1 MKTPPRLEWVVV
13 PLVRWYRCTIPPA
26 QEPLHA
32 VQWLAMQR
40 PQGPLATPKRILAVA
55 VVLAGLG
62 IAGWSLLH
70 WGRAENVVP
79 THSFPFRAGEM
90 GEWKAIG
97 GSWDMHRDVV
107 LSMSNER
114 GAKLVAGS
122 PDWANYTLLSDIRF
136 EGVAADMGIIVRSND
151 ETEGTDAYNGYFV
164 GVRSLD
170 GTLVIGRADY
180 GAWVEA
186 RPVPIP
192 GGISPS
198 VWYRLRVTAYGCH
211 IAASAQNLSTL
222 QTSWVAF
229 EERLCVRHGRI
240 GLRSLNANG
249 MWRNVSVTGASW
261 SDYQA
266 LAQHATSV
274 EQPVVFQGPPWW
286 TPWHV
291 GMLFAGVLGLAL
303 LTQLVYFRM
312 QQWKAYAITQERERL
327 AREIHDTMAQS
338 FAGVGY
344 QIQGIRR
351 SVIRDGL
358 LDSRLIADQLSVAYQ
373 LVRKCHEEAS
383 RTIAMF
389 SASSP
394 LIQEN
399 LLGELEK
406 TARKIAGN
414 QIRIVTR
421 LTGSA
426 TTLALR
432 LADALIHIGQEAIA
446 NAVSHSDPTQL
457 TITLAYEGNNV
468 SLTVEDNGLGFD
480 YRQESAGFG
489 ILGMQK
495 RARDVAGN
503 LQIESTPGHGTVV
516 RVTARLQEEK
526 PHERSLRLVKKRLM
540 EVVPGVDSR

>member
-1 MKTPPRLEWVVV
+1 MQRLLWTSATAKRIFAAVVV
-13 PLVRWYRCTIPPA
+13 LT
-26 QEPLHA
+26 
-32 VQWLAMQR
+32 
-40 PQGPLATPKRILAVA
+40 
-55 VVLAGLG
+55 GLG
-62 IAGWSLLH
+62 FGGWSWLH
-70 WGRAENVVP
+70 WGSAKNEVP
-79 THSFPFRAGEM
+79 THSFPFQAREM

-97 GSWDMHRDVV
+97 GSWNMQKDVV
-107 LSMSNER
+107 LSLSNER
-114 GAKLVAGS
+114 GAKLLAGS
-122 PDWANYTLLSDIRF
+122 PDWGNYTLVSDLRF
-136 EGVAADMGIIVRSND
+136 EGPAADMGIVIRSND

-170 GTLVIGRADY
+170 GTLVIGRAEY
-180 GAWVEA
+180 GTWVEA
-186 RPVPIP
+186 RPVLIP

-211 IAASAQNLSTL
+211 IAASAQNLRTL
-222 QTSWVAF
+222 QTSWIAF
-229 EERLCVRHGRI
+229 EERFCVRHGRI

-249 MWRNVSVTGASW
+249 MWRNVSVTKAGW

-274 EQPVVFQGPPWW
+274 EQPVVFEGPPWL

-291 GMLFAGVLGLAL
+291 GMLFAGVLGTAL
-303 LTQLVYFRM
+303 LAQLIYFRM

-327 AREIHDTMAQS
+327 AHEIHDTMAQS

-344 QIQGIRR
+344 QIQGIRH

-358 LDSRLIADQLSVAYQ
+358 QDSRRIADQLSLAYQ

-399 LLGELEK
+399 LLRELEK
-406 TARKIAGN
+406 TARKTGSN

-426 TTLALR
+426 STLALR
-432 LADALIHIGQEAIA
+432 LADALLHIGQEAIA

-457 TITLAYEGNNV
+457 TITLAYEGNSV
-468 SLTVEDNGLGFD
+468 TLTVEDDGQGFS
-480 YRQESAGFG
+480 YRQDNAGFG

-495 RARDVAGN
+495 RARDIAGN
-503 LQIESTPGHGTVV
+503 LQIKSVPGRGTVV
-516 RVTARLQEEK
+516 RVTASLQEENM
-526 PHERSLRLVKKRLM
+526 HQRRLQLVKKRLM
-540 EVVPGVDSR
+540 EIVPGADSR

>member
-1 MKTPPRLEWVVV
+1 MECDHAAARKR
-13 PLVRWYRCTIPPA
+13 
-26 QEPLHA
+26 LHA
-32 VQWLAMQR
+32 VQWLAMKR
-40 PQGPLATPKRILAVA
+40 LPWPWATPKRILAVA

-62 IAGWSLLH
+62 FAGWSWLH
-70 WGRAENVVP
+70 WTRAENVVP
-79 THSFPFRAGEM
+79 THSFSFQAGEM

-97 GSWDMHRDVV
+97 GSWDMHKDVV
-107 LSMSNER
+107 LSMSTER
-114 GAKLVAGS
+114 GAKLLAGS
-122 PDWANYTLLSDIRF
+122 PNWGNYTLVSDIRF
-136 EGVAADMGIIVRSND
+136 EGAAADMGVIIRSND

-170 GTLVIGRADY
+170 GNLVIGRADY

-186 RPVPIP
+186 GPVRMP

-249 MWRNVSVTGASW
+249 MWRNVSVTPANW

-274 EQPVVFQGPPWW
+274 EQPVVFEGPPWW
-286 TPWHV
+286 TPWHL

-327 AREIHDTMAQS
+327 AHEIHDTMAQS

-351 SVIRDGL
+351 SVMRDGRQ
-358 LDSRLIADQLSVAYQ
+358 DSRLIADQLSVAYQ

-394 LIQEN
+394 LIQKN

-406 TARKIAGN
+406 TARELAGN
-414 QIRIVTR
+414 QINIVTR
-421 LTGSA
+421 LTGST

-432 LADALIHIGQEAIA
+432 LADALLHIGQEAIA
-446 NAVSHSDPTQL
+446 NAVSHSDPTEL
-457 TITLAYEGNNV
+457 TIMLAYEGNNL
-468 SLTVEDNGLGFD
+468 SLTVEDNGQGFE
-480 YRQESAGFG
+480 YRQENAGFG

-495 RARDVAGN
+495 RAHDVAGN
-503 LQIESTPGHGTVV
+503 LQIESTPGHGTIV

-526 PHERSLRLVKKRLM
+526 PQKRLLQLVKKHLM
-540 EVVPGVDSR
+540 EVVPGVESR

>member
-1 MKTPPRLEWVVV
+1 
-13 PLVRWYRCTIPPA
+13 
-26 QEPLHA
+26 
-32 VQWLAMQR
+32 MQTL
-40 PQGPLATPKRILAVA
+40 PWPWATQKRILAAAA

-62 IAGWSLLH
+62 FIGWSWLH
-70 WGRAENVVP
+70 WGRTENVVP
-79 THSFPFRAGEM
+79 THSFPFQSREM

-97 GSWDMHRDVV
+97 GSWDMHKDVV

-122 PDWANYTLLSDIRF
+122 SNWGNYTLVSDMRF
-136 EGVAADMGIIVRSND
+136 EGVAADMGVIVRSND

-186 RPVPIP
+186 PPVLIP

-198 VWYRLRVTAYGCH
+198 VWYRLRVTAHGCH

-249 MWRNVSVTGASW
+249 MWRNVSVTKANW

-274 EQPVVFQGPPWW
+274 ERPAVFEGPPWW

-291 GMLFAGVLGLAL
+291 GMLFAGVLGAAL

-327 AREIHDTMAQS
+327 AHEIHDTMAQS

-351 SVIRDGL
+351 SVIRGRL

-389 SASSP
+389 GASSP

-399 LLGELEK
+399 LVGELEK

-414 QIRIVTR
+414 QIRIVAR

-426 TTLALR
+426 TTLTLW
-432 LADALIHIGQEAIA
+432 LADALLHIGQEAIA

-457 TITLAYEGNNV
+457 TITLAYAGNNV
-468 SLTVEDNGLGFD
+468 SLILEDNGQGFD

-495 RARDVAGN
+495 RAHDVAGN

-516 RVTARLQEEK
+516 RVTARLQQEK
-526 PHERSLRLVKKRLM
+526 PQRRPFQLVKKRLM
-540 EVVPGVDSR
+540 GVVPGVDLR

>member
-1 MKTPPRLEWVVV
+1 
-13 PLVRWYRCTIPPA
+13 
-26 QEPLHA
+26 
-32 VQWLAMQR
+32 MQR
-40 PQGPLATPKRILAVA
+40 LQWPLTTPKQILAVA
-55 VVLAGLG
+55 VVLAGVG
-62 IAGWSLLH
+62 FAGWSWLY
-70 WGRAENVVP
+70 WDRAENVVP
-79 THSFPFRAGEM
+79 THSFPFQAGNM

-97 GSWDMHRDVV
+97 GSWNMQQDAVV
-107 LSMSNER
+107 LATINGR

-122 PDWANYTLLSDIRF
+122 PDWGNYTLVSDIRF
-136 EGVAADMGIIVRSND
+136 EGSVADMGVIMRSNG
-151 ETEGTDAYNGYFV
+151 ETEGTDAYDGYFV
-164 GVRSLD
+164 GVRSLE

-192 GGISPS
+192 GGIPPS
-198 VWYRLRVTAYGCH
+198 VWFRLRVTAYGCH

-229 EERLCVRHGRI
+229 EERSCVRHGRI
-240 GLRSLNANG
+240 GLRSLYLNG
-249 MWRNVSVTGASW
+249 MWRNVSVTGANW
-261 SDYQA
+261 GDYQA

-274 EQPVVFQGPPWW
+274 EQLAVRVGPPWW

-291 GMLFAGVLGLAL
+291 GMLFVGLLCSAL
-303 LTQLVYFRM
+303 LTQLAYFRM
-312 QQWKAYAITQERERL
+312 QQWKAYAITQDRERL
-327 AREIHDTMAQS
+327 AHEIHDTMAQS

-358 LDSRLIADQLSVAYQ
+358 LDSRLIADQLNVAYQ

-383 RTIAMF
+383 RTVALF
-389 SASSP
+389 STSSP
-394 LIQEN
+394 LLQEN

-414 QIRIVTR
+414 QIKIVTR
-421 LTGSA
+421 LTGNA
-426 TTLALR
+426 TTLSLR
-432 LADALIHIGQEAIA
+432 LADALLQIGREAIA

-457 TITLAYEGNNV
+457 TITLAYEGSNV
-468 SLTVEDNGLGFD
+468 SLTVGDNGQGFD
-480 YRQESAGFG
+480 YRHENAGFG

-495 RARDVAGN
+495 RAHNIAGN

-516 RVTARLQEEK
+516 CVTARLQEEK
-526 PHERSLRLVKKRLM
+526 PQK
-540 EVVPGVDSR
+540 

>member
-1 MKTPPRLEWVVV
+1 MGHHALV
-13 PLVRWYRCTIPPA
+13 PLVQMNHPIRR
-26 QEPLHA
+26 ERMHA

-40 PQGPLATPKRILAVA
+40 LQWPSVTPKRIVAVA

-62 IAGWSLLH
+62 FAGWSWFH
-70 WGRAENVVP
+70 WGRAKNVVP
-79 THSFPFRAGEM
+79 THSFPFQAGQM

-97 GSWDMHRDVV
+97 GSWDMHKDVV
-107 LSMSNER
+107 FSMSTER

-122 PDWANYTLLSDIRF
+122 PNWGNYTLVSDIRY
-136 EGVAADMGIIVRSND
+136 EGAAADMGILVRSND

-170 GTLVIGRADY
+170 GNLVIGRAEY

-211 IAASAQNLSTL
+211 IAASAQNLTTL

-229 EERLCVRHGRI
+229 EDRFCVRHGRI

-249 MWRNVSVTGASW
+249 MWRNVSVTPANW

-274 EQPVVFQGPPWW
+274 EQPVAFARPPWW
-286 TPWHV
+286 TPWHL
-291 GMLFAGVLGLAL
+291 GMLFAGVLGTAL

-312 QQWKAYAITQERERL
+312 QQWRAYAITQERERL
-327 AREIHDTMAQS
+327 AHEIHDTMAQS

-358 LDSRLIADQLSVAYQ
+358 QDSRLIADQLSVAYQ

-399 LLGELEK
+399 LLGELQK

-414 QIRIVTR
+414 QIRIVTL

-432 LADALIHIGQEAIA
+432 LADALLHIGQEAIA
-446 NAVSHSDPTQL
+446 NAVSHSDPTEL

-468 SLTVEDNGLGFD
+468 SLTVEDNGQGFD
-480 YRQESAGFG
+480 YRPESAGFG

-495 RARDVAGN
+495 RAHDVAGN

-516 RVTARLQEEK
+516 RVTARLQEGK
-526 PHERSLRLVKKRLM
+526 PQKRSLQSMKKRLM
-540 EVVPGVDSR
+540 EVLPGVDSR

>member
-1 MKTPPRLEWVVV
+1 MGHQALLS
-13 PLVRWYRCTIPPA
+13 LVQMHYAAR
-26 QEPLHA
+26 ELLHA

-40 PQGPLATPKRILAVA
+40 LQSLLTTPKRMLAA
-55 VVLAGLG
+55 GVVLAGLG
-62 IAGWSLLH
+62 FAGWSWLH
-70 WGRAENVVP
+70 WGGGGNVVP
-79 THSFPFRAGEM
+79 THSFPFQSGAM

-97 GSWDMHRDVV
+97 GSWDMHKDVV

-122 PDWANYTLLSDIRF
+122 PNWGNYTLVSDIRF
-136 EGVAADMGIIVRSND
+136 EGAAADMGVIIRSND

-198 VWYRLRVTAYGCH
+198 VWYRLHVTAYGCH

-222 QTSWVAF
+222 KTSWVAF

-249 MWRNVSVTGASW
+249 MWRNVSVTSADW

-274 EQPVVFQGPPWW
+274 EQPVVFEGPPWW

-291 GMLFAGVLGLAL
+291 GMLFAGVLCAAL
-303 LTQLVYFRM
+303 LAQLVYFRM

-327 AREIHDTMAQS
+327 AHEIHDTMAQS

-358 LDSRLIADQLSVAYQ
+358 KDSPLIAEQLSVAYQ

-432 LADALIHIGQEAIA
+432 LADALLHIGQEAIA
-446 NAVSHSDPTQL
+446 NAVSHSDPTEL
-457 TITLAYEGNNV
+457 TIALMYEGNSV
-468 SLTVEDNGLGFD
+468 SLTIEDNGQGFD

-495 RARDVAGN
+495 RAHDVAGN

-526 PHERSLRLVKKRLM
+526 PRNRSLQLVKKRLM
-540 EVVPGVDSR
+540 EVVPGLDSR

>member
-1 MKTPPRLEWVVV
+1 MCQTRAHRAAIAE
-13 PLVRWYRCTIPPA
+13 R
-26 QEPLHA
+26 
-32 VQWLAMQR
+32 QR
-40 PQGPLATPKRILAVA
+40 HVAERQRDQGQL
-55 VVLAGLG
+55 
-62 IAGWSLLH
+62 
-70 WGRAENVVP
+70 
-79 THSFPFRAGEM
+79 
-90 GEWKAIG
+90 
-97 GSWDMHRDVV
+97 
-107 LSMSNER
+107 
-114 GAKLVAGS
+114 
-122 PDWANYTLLSDIRF
+122 
-136 EGVAADMGIIVRSND
+136 
-151 ETEGTDAYNGYFV
+151 
-164 GVRSLD
+164 
-170 GTLVIGRADY
+170 
-180 GAWVEA
+180 
-186 RPVPIP
+186 
-192 GGISPS
+192 
-198 VWYRLRVTAYGCH
+198 
-211 IAASAQNLSTL
+211 
-222 QTSWVAF
+222 
-229 EERLCVRHGRI
+229 ERLPGATRH
-240 GLRSLNANG
+240 
-249 MWRNVSVTGASW
+249 V
-261 SDYQA
+261 
-266 LAQHATSV
+266 V
-274 EQPVVFQGPPWW
+274 EQPVVFEGPPWW

-291 GMLFAGVLGLAL
+291 GMLFAAVLGLAL

-327 AREIHDTMAQS
+327 AHEIHDTMAQS

-389 SASSP
+389 SALSP

-414 QIRIVTR
+414 QIRIISR

-432 LADALIHIGQEAIA
+432 LADALLHIGQEAIA

-457 TITLAYEGNNV
+457 TITLVYEGNNV
-468 SLTVEDNGLGFD
+468 SLTVEDNGQGFD

-489 ILGMQK
+489 IPGMQK
-495 RARDVAGN
+495 RAHDVAGN

-526 PHERSLRLVKKRLM
+526 PQKRSFQLVKKRLM